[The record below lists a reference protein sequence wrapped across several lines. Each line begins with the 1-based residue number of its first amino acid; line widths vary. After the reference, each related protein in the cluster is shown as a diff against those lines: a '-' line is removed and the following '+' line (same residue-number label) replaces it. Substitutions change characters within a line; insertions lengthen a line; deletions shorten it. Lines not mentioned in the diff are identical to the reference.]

1 MGGYVTHV
9 DDVAAVAQDGSS
21 VRTTIDSSTGAELLE
36 QKVVTLPAGQT
47 ATRTT
52 DGRDEVAYIVSGHGS
67 LTLDSEVHDLRPDI
81 GVYLQAGE
89 TYDIVNSG
97 PDAMTIVSVT
107 APPPGDDT
115 EVKPRKV
122 IVDTEDQPVI
132 PAGKDRE
139 FKFVVNPDAGC
150 AEVTQFV
157 GWIPP
162 GRAPTHYHLYDEVMY
177 ILDGEGVL
185 HLAGHPDTPIRAG
198 SVIHLPPPVE
208 HCVENTGDRLLRVLG
223 VFHPAGSAA
232 EAYED
237 TD

>member
-67 LTLDSEVHDLRPDI
+67 LTLDSEVHDLKPDI

-115 EVKPRKV
+115 EVKPR
-122 IVDTEDQPVI
+122 
-132 PAGKDRE
+132 
-139 FKFVVNPDAGC
+139 
-150 AEVTQFV
+150 
-157 GWIPP
+157 
-162 GRAPTHYHLYDEVMY
+162 
-177 ILDGEGVL
+177 
-185 HLAGHPDTPIRAG
+185 
-198 SVIHLPPPVE
+198 
-208 HCVENTGDRLLRVLG
+208 
-223 VFHPAGSAA
+223 
-232 EAYED
+232 
-237 TD
+237 